1 MDLPSGAG
9 QGERPY
15 VSTGHLPEPETVQSL
30 LSDAHARFKSNTN
43 GQNSRVYPALG
54 SVPGDLFGLC
64 VVGTTGRVY
73 GAEDIDHEFSIM
85 SVSKPFVFVLV
96 CETIGPEEA
105 CDRLG
110 ANATGL
116 PFNSLANIAANPLL
130 PKEIQKQ
137 VDLDN
142 ITFVNNDQ
150 LRSVIEKTTAAP
162 QQVQESLR
170 VNTEARL
177 RALKIGLL
185 FMAGLARRAVIPARQ
200 LPNYLPGEIPSDEP
214 KGNDPSST

>member
-15 VSTGHLPEPETVQSL
+15 VSTGHLPEPEPETVQSL
-30 LSDAHARFKSNTN
+30 LSDAHGRFKSNTN
-43 GQNSRVYPALG
+43 GQNSRVYPALA

-73 GAEDIDHEFSIM
+73 GAGDIDDHERVEAVRAEGNPDAGRSRQHHFRQQLP
-85 SVSKPFVFVLV
+85 VAERDGEGDRHVPA
-96 CETIGPEEA
+96 GPGS
-105 CDRLG
+105 G
-110 ANATGL
+110 ALEYRGA
-116 PFNSLANIAANPLL
+116 
-130 PKEIQKQ
+130 
-137 VDLDN
+137 
-142 ITFVNNDQ
+142 
-150 LRSVIEKTTAAP
+150 
-162 QQVQESLR
+162 
-170 VNTEARL
+170 

-185 FMAGLARRAVIPARQ
+185 FMAGLALLAVIPAGQ